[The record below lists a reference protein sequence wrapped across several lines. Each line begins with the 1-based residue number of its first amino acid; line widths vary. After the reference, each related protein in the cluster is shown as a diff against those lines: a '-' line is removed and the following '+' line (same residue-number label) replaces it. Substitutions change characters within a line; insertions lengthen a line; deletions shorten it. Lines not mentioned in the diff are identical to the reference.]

1 MSKTL
6 TEEDLKRKIPANFN
20 AEQMLL
26 GAILINSDLIEQVS
40 EFLKP
45 EHFYEPLHQK
55 IYNAIEI
62 LNEKGLV
69 ELKAKKTF
77 TLDMPGFAEVY
88 PSTSSITTDQG
99 FELRVC
105 SLPGVV
111 LLKLIAWEDRNHR
124 TKDIQDIEYI
134 IRNLYLLEIEEIAST
149 NGDLLDLLDNETN
162 YTESVTARYI
172 GRVIGAM
179 LKDSTALLN
188 RVEQLLMRNIQDTD
202 NSPMGKVMSF
212 DTLAESI
219 QIIEQIYLG
228 IQDKTS

>member
-1 MSKTL
+1 
-6 TEEDLKRKIPANFN
+6 
-20 AEQMLL
+20 
-26 GAILINSDLIEQVS
+26 
-40 EFLKP
+40 
-45 EHFYEPLHQK
+45 
-55 IYNAIEI
+55 
-62 LNEKGLV
+62 
-69 ELKAKKTF
+69 
-77 TLDMPGFAEVY
+77 MPGFAEVY
-88 PSTSSITTDQG
+88 PSTNSITTDQG
-99 FELRVC
+99 FELKVC

-149 NGDLLDLLDNETN
+149 NGDLLDLLENETN

-188 RVEQLLMRNIQDTD
+188 RVEQLLVRNIQDKD

-228 IQDKTS
+228 IQDKTN